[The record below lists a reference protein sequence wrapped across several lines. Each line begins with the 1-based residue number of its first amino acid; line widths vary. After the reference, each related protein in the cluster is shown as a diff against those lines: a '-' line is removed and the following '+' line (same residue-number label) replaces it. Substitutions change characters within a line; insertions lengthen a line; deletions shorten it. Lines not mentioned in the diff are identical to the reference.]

1 MPHRPARFLHLS
13 VGVRIRP
20 APGRR
25 RPKAAV
31 RASPSDSATGDAF
44 EGFFSALSVAP
55 SRVLLADYD
64 GTLAPFRSGRGLAT
78 PYAGVSELLSEIA
91 AGRRTRLV
99 LVSGRAVSDLG
110 QHVRWLRP
118 RPELWG
124 SHGLERMT
132 SEGRLD
138 APPVS
143 RAIADL
149 LGDVARWMSAR
160 DADRLF
166 EPKPYGFAL
175 HERTDPGRYR
185 RLRDAAL
192 ARWSAPACRAG
203 LLLRPFDG
211 GIEFRP
217 AEAEQGPRRPD
228 DPRRGGTGG
237 RRRVPRRRRDGRGR
251 LCGASR
257 PRARGSRATAPPGEH
272 GRGVASAA
280 RGAAG
285 FPPSVAARRTRGAAA
300 GAGCNREGSP
310 MNLVV
315 VSNRLPFT
323 LTREDGAL
331 ARRARKRRSRHGA
344 PAGSRGPG
352 RALDRLER
360 RRRGRSAGRPRGAP
374 SLRRTVRLRARARP
388 ADRE

>member
-1 MPHRPARFLHLS
+1 MLRRPARFLHLS
-13 VGVRIRP
+13 VRVTIRP

-25 RPKAAV
+25 RPKAVV
-31 RASPSDSATGDAF
+31 RASPSDSATGGAF
-44 EGFFSALSVAP
+44 EGFFAALSVAP

-149 LGDVARWMSAR
+149 LEEVSRWMSAR
-160 DADRLF
+160 GADRLF

-185 RLRDAAL
+185 RLREAVL
-192 ARWSAPACRAG
+192 ARWSAPASRAG

-217 AEAEQGPRRPD
+217 AEANKGRVVRRILEEEGPEAAVAYLGD
-228 DPRRGGTGG
+228 DATDEDAFAALR
-237 RRRVPRRRRDGRGR
+237 GRG
-251 LCGASR
+251 LAVLVR
-257 PRARGSRATAPPGEH
+257 PRPRESA
-272 GRGVASAA
+272 ASAWL
-280 RGAAG
+280 R
-285 FPPSVAARRTRGAAA
+285 PP
-300 GAGCNREGSP
+300 E
-310 MNLVV
+310 
-315 VSNRLPFT
+315 
-323 LTREDGAL
+323 E
-331 ARRARKRRSRHGA
+331 
-344 PAGSRGPG
+344 
-352 RALDRLER
+352 
-360 RRRGRSAGRPRGAP
+360 
-374 SLRRTVRLRARARP
+374 LRDFLLRWLRAEP
-388 ADRE
+388 AAQPPAPDATGKDRR